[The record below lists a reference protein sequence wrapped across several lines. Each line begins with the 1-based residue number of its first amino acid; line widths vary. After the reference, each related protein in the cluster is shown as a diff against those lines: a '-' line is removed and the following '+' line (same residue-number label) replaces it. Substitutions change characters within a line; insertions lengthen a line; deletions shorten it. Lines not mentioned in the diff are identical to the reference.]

1 MKKWIWIGVVA
12 VVAIFFYATYNGF
25 VNREEGLKSAWSNV
39 ETQYQRRADLI
50 PNLVNTVKGYAAHET
65 QTLNEV
71 TEARARATSINL
83 SADDLTPERLAQFQ
97 RAQAEVRSA
106 LGRLI
111 AVSESY
117 PDLKANQN
125 FLELQAQLEGTENR
139 IAVARKD
146 FNAAAQQ
153 YNVSVRR
160 FPANLVA
167 KMFGFEQK
175 PYFESAE
182 GSEFTFDLSTAA
194 DKDLL
199 LAPAMKVSKSA
210 DTKVN
215 LAFKHAMHKLAINY
229 ASDGTYT
236 QEQLEAVKTTCT
248 AKSSC
253 EVNMAAATVSKTAD
267 KTAAFEAA
275 GKAVRFLLVPQ
286 TSEEVTLK
294 IEIGGKTV
302 EHTLAGLNEVL
313 KNATQEIPAALDGG
327 KCLTLNLTF
336 GKDGIVVEGSQIGGW
351 EDQGTVDGDISM

>member
-12 VVAIFFYATYNGF
+12 VEAIFFYATYNGF

-167 KMFGFEQK
+167 RMFGFGQK

-182 GSEFTFDLSTAA
+182 G
-194 DKDLL
+194 
-199 LAPAMKVSKSA
+199 
-210 DTKVN
+210 
-215 LAFKHAMHKLAINY
+215 
-229 ASDGTYT
+229 
-236 QEQLEAVKTTCT
+236 
-248 AKSSC
+248 
-253 EVNMAAATVSKTAD
+253 AAAA
-267 KTAAFEAA
+267 
-275 GKAVRFLLVPQ
+275 PQ
-286 TSEEVTLK
+286 VT
-294 IEIGGKTV
+294 
-302 EHTLAGLNEVL
+302 
-313 KNATQEIPAALDGG
+313 
-327 KCLTLNLTF
+327 F
-336 GKDGIVVEGSQIGGW
+336 
-351 EDQGTVDGDISM
+351 